1 MPVSEYGTRDSP
13 RHTLIWLISLGIQKE
28 AILQLLGKENLSKYE
43 SIEQAVKYIRN
54 MLMEA
59 RS

>member
-13 RHTLIWLISLGIQKE
+13 RHTLISLISLGIQKE

-54 MLMEA
+54 KLMEA